1 MAKFIEVHLEGRPIM
16 VNLDYVEEIEKANN
30 GKCTIYQSF
39 NCPDASEQ
47 DYIKPDETYDEVR
60 LMIGSAQGGIPLELG
75 GSY

>member
-1 MAKFIEVHLEGRPIM
+1 MAKFIELHLKGNPVM
-16 VNLDYVEEIEKANN
+16 VNLDYVEQIEKRES

-39 NCPDASEQ
+39 NCPNVLEQ